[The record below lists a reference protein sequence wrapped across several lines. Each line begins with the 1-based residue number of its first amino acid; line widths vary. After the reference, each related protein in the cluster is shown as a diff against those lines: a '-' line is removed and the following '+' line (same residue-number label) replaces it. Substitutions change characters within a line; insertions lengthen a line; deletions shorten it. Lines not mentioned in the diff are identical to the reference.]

1 MSIVAKFGGSSL
13 ANSKQFEKVKSIVQS
28 NEERKYII
36 PSAPGKEHKDDQK
49 VTDLLYLLYNM
60 ASHHLN
66 YIEILNMVKKRYQEI
81 IDNLEIDID
90 LDKEIQTINSIIMEG
105 TTKDFISSR
114 GEYLNGKVLASY
126 LGYTFIDAKD
136 VIFFTSSGKFD
147 EEKTYSTLAEMKNK
161 VENAVIPGF
170 YGSMPDG
177 TIKTF
182 SRGGSDLT
190 GSIVARGVSAD
201 LYENWTDVS
210 GFLASDPRIVDNPR
224 KIHYITYKELRE
236 LAYSGANI
244 LHDEAIFPV
253 INQGIPIEIRNTN
266 APDEGGTFIV
276 KEIAEEHKSPILTGV
291 AGRKNFT
298 VINIE
303 KVRMNSDLSFHRKV
317 LTVLEANDIYLE
329 HMPSSIDS
337 LSLIIADKYLQ
348 NKQEG
353 LINEFKTFI
362 NPDYISIES
371 DISLVTVVGRNMK
384 NQVGISA
391 TLFESLAKNNINI
404 LMIIQGASEMNIILG
419 IKTSDYEKAINT
431 LYHAFDEKDA
441 LI

>member
-1 MSIVAKFGGSSL
+1 MTTVAKFGGSSL
-13 ANSKQFEKVKSIVQS
+13 ANSKQFEKVKNIIENDENRRFIV
-28 NEERKYII
+28 

-66 YIEILNMVKKRYQEI
+66 YLEILHMVKKRYQEI
-81 IDNLEIDID
+81 MDSLGVDFDLEAEFKI
-90 LDKEIQTINSIIMEG
+90 INQKIMDG
-105 TTKDFISSR
+105 ASKDYISSR
-114 GEYLNGKVLASY
+114 GEYLNGKLLASY
-126 LGYTFIDAKD
+126 LNFTFLDAKD
-136 VIFFTSSGKFD
+136 LIFFNEEGKFD
-147 EEKTYSTLAEMKNK
+147 EIKTYSKLNSIKDQYEH
-161 VENAVIPGF
+161 VVIPGF

-190 GSIVARGVSAD
+190 GSIVARGVGAD

-210 GFLASDPRIVDNPR
+210 GFLASDPRIVENPR
-224 KIHYITYKELRE
+224 KIQYITYKELRE

-253 INQGIPIEIRNTN
+253 ISQGIPIEIRNTN
-266 APDEGGTFIV
+266 APEEGGTFIV
-276 KEIAEEHKSPILTGV
+276 KEIKDDHYSPILTGV
-291 AGRKNFT
+291 TGRKNFS

-303 KVRMNSDLSFHRKV
+303 KVRMNSELSFHRKV

-348 NKQEG
+348 NKQEV

-362 NPDYISIES
+362 NPDYISVEK

-384 NQVGISA
+384 NQIGISA
-391 TLFESLAKNNINI
+391 TIFSALAKNNINI
-404 LMIIQGASEMNIILG
+404 QMIVQGASEMNIIIG
-419 IKTSDYEKAINT
+419 IKTVDYEKAINT
-431 LYHAFDEKDA
+431 IYNAFE
-441 LI
+441 